1 MVREFNADDEGK
13 NVVTNDGDTVGTIER
28 VEGGTAH
35 VQPESDLSTS
45 IRQRLG
51 WAKDDQ
57 DMFALDHSHVRSVT
71 GDEVYL
77 KD

>member
-1 MVREFNADDEGK
+1 MVREFKSEDEGK
-13 NVVTNDGDTVGTIER
+13 KVVTNDGDEVGTIET
-28 VEGGTAH
+28 VEQDTAH
-35 VQPESDLSTS
+35 VTPDSGLGTS
-45 IRQRLG
+45 VRQRLG

-57 DMFALDHSHVRSVT
+57 DMFALDHSHVRSFT